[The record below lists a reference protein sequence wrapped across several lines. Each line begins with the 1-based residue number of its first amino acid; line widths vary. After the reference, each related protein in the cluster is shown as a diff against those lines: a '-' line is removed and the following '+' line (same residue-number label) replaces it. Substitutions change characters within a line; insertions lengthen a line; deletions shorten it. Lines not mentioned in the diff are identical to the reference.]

1 MRMGRWNPA
10 GSLED
15 CVPPACPKPRANAT
29 TPPATGAGKGATIKL
44 AAKGGGNLKGVIKG
58 YKKRA
63 DGSTTSYFT
72 REVDP
77 ATKAL
82 LGAIEKRELRALE
95 DAIEQAAAAGHQG
108 TVPDGRSWRTD
119 ELKAAQ
125 KLLPALRESYAFEQ
139 EGAQLRR
146 RQIDNARKHRQ
157 KMGSYPVRDE
167 ALGKDRRGAGVM
179 YQRMGM
185 WDVPGIGR
193 ETGLDTYIAGLWF
206 EVWWSWHLLYQESIA
221 AGVALVGRLYVV
233 DLAGMYLSRAMRNI
247 SYGKQITATFP
258 GKEHPIPEGMS
269 KCIVTNAP
277 WYVERVWSALKY
289 SGVIP
294 ARTLAKVSIFS
305 DEAKFLAELS
315 KHVDLHQVPSLFGG
329 SSAAPWPFA
338 EGGDVPNGAGVFEA
352 LALIPDSIELTLTE

>member
-1 MRMGRWNPA
+1 MADAAASDAPVGAAASTEFAWTPPTGWIGSGSPGLADEIERTWAQMRDPP
-10 GSLED
+10 LED
-15 CVPPACPKPRANAT
+15 VVSAEEKAKLPP
-29 TPPATGAGKGATIKL
+29 
-44 AAKGGGNLKGVIKG
+44 
-58 YKKRA
+58 
-63 DGSTTSYFT
+63 
-72 REVDP
+72 
-77 ATKAL
+77 
-82 LGAIEKRELRALE
+82 
-95 DAIEQAAAAGHQG
+95 
-108 TVPDGRSWRTD
+108 
-119 ELKAAQ
+119 LKAAILQ
-125 KLLPALRESYAFEQ
+125 LMGLDAPPTGFRAHHFTDWKLLCYLRARGGDVPKSAARAVECIEYLEQ
-139 EGAQLRR
+139 GLARLRTYETSASADHR
-146 RQIDNARKHRQ
+146 ELLRQNMPNGI
-157 KMGSYPVRDE
+157 
-167 ALGKDRRGAGVM
+167 LGKDRRGAGVM

-315 KHVDLHQVPSLFGG
+315 KHVDLDQVPSLFGG

-338 EGGDVPNGAGVFEA
+338 EGGDVPNGAGTSRGRA
-352 LALIPDSIELTLTE
+352 PAAAPASAP